1 MKFRNIFLFRVEAF
15 DEHDLESKFIAL
27 SLAFKTDRAT
37 LNKRLELH
45 KRQRDMAEKNVEN
58 EFQSMRDH
66 LCALNLKATSSD
78 VRDLIS
84 KIQNHLD
91 IAQQAT
97 SRVSG
102 RSETYG
108 AVQQEERVSRAFEV
122 LVLHVDHLK
131 RLFDKEHKE
140 LEDTRRMLTDT
151 RGFRKEV
158 ASDVVSE
165 DQKKYSKTL
174 GLPLGSIK
182 SEPKAASF
190 PSASSVSVSSNSLPP
205 SPSKSSTR
213 ISTQGRRC
221 SLPAASP
228 VSTPSLP
235 PISQKSFGRKKER
248 STWTRKLSSVT
259 DEKEEIE
266 PSSLDSR
273 IFEEMSQEQFM
284 LRAFL
289 QQVERKNHEFCKHV
303 ENELDELPDETDS
316 ADDKTILNCIQNSA
330 VGSFLS
336 TPVIQEL
343 WQQNSTC
350 TLARYFCSTILAFIA
365 LYFLLSLILPCVGFI
380 PEVIAN
386 LSQAEQKLISRIIP
400 FVKIIKSSGV
410 FGQYSFGGQAVLF
423 SQDDFEVTENLPNM
437 LPRSSNNAEMA
448 VVSERLKNIKE
459 MR

>member
-1 MKFRNIFLFRVEAF
+1 MKFLNILCFFFRVEAF

-182 SEPKAASF
+182 SLDMLFATEEFILKLGY
-190 PSASSVSVSSNSLPP
+190 SS
-205 SPSKSSTR
+205 
-213 ISTQGRRC
+213 
-221 SLPAASP
+221 
-228 VSTPSLP
+228 
-235 PISQKSFGRKKER
+235 
-248 STWTRKLSSVT
+248 
-259 DEKEEIE
+259 
-266 PSSLDSR
+266 
-273 IFEEMSQEQFM
+273 
-284 LRAFL
+284 
-289 QQVERKNHEFCKHV
+289 
-303 ENELDELPDETDS
+303 
-316 ADDKTILNCIQNSA
+316 
-330 VGSFLS
+330 
-336 TPVIQEL
+336 
-343 WQQNSTC
+343 
-350 TLARYFCSTILAFIA
+350 
-365 LYFLLSLILPCVGFI
+365 
-380 PEVIAN
+380 
-386 LSQAEQKLISRIIP
+386 
-400 FVKIIKSSGV
+400 
-410 FGQYSFGGQAVLF
+410 
-423 SQDDFEVTENLPNM
+423 
-437 LPRSSNNAEMA
+437 
-448 VVSERLKNIKE
+448 
-459 MR
+459 

>member
-1 MKFRNIFLFRVEAF
+1 MLRDDSIHGALQPPYSGPYHILQCIGKGFVLRIGLLSCTLNLASQSWICCSDACFFEIHNYAF
-15 DEHDLESKFIAL
+15 TDSNPFSILEGDMRHCSFTAL
-27 SLAFKTDRAT
+27 SF
-37 LNKRLELH
+37 
-45 KRQRDMAEKNVEN
+45 
-58 EFQSMRDH
+58 
-66 LCALNLKATSSD
+66 
-78 VRDLIS
+78 
-84 KIQNHLD
+84 
-91 IAQQAT
+91 
-97 SRVSG
+97 
-102 RSETYG
+102 
-108 AVQQEERVSRAFEV
+108 
-122 LVLHVDHLK
+122 
-131 RLFDKEHKE
+131 
-140 LEDTRRMLTDT
+140 
-151 RGFRKEV
+151 
-158 ASDVVSE
+158 
-165 DQKKYSKTL
+165 
-174 GLPLGSIK
+174 
-182 SEPKAASF
+182 EPKAASF